1 MEEESKE
8 CWWELIYILTD
19 ELNSQNIAYCYD
31 ASTSLFVN
39 GIDFEMNDIDVIVQW
54 DCFEKSFEYFKK
66 YGAYLIEDTE
76 INEYKFKINS
86 YIIHVKS
93 KKSISNIEQMK
104 DKLKIE
110 RDGYILWSRDPR
122 VYREKITLDHPLAD
136 LIDVFFERN
145 SKNELS

>member
-39 GIDFEMNDIDVIVQW
+39 GIDFEMNDIDILVQW
-54 DCFEKSFEYFKK
+54 DCFRKSFGYFEK
-66 YGAYLIEDTE
+66 YGAYMIENTQ
-76 INEYKFKINS
+76 INEFKFKINS

-93 KKSISNIEQMK
+93 EKSISNIEQMK
-104 DKLKIE
+104 GKLKIE

-122 VYREKITLDHPLAD
+122 IYREKISLDHPLAD
-136 LIDVFFERN
+136 LIDVFFEKTQK
-145 SKNELS
+145 KN